1 MVFAIKQIACPKVGG
16 IVILFTVVELPNLSV
31 VVKLLAL
38 DADRK
43 TGGKHL
49 LMTISIDGLCSH
61 FLVRPHQCPIVFL
74 TGTANTLDLDSRHE
88 ELVHGAPLIVMRP
101 IIITIKMWQLPFVV
115 LALAHLTIW
124 NAAFT
129 HKLLVEVRFNRG
141 KTMVH
146 SRLVVQ
152 VIRCVIVG
160 GYLRSV
166 KLLPKI
172 LNSLICHH
180 EINTIIENSIS
191 RQLIP
196 DKDTILL
203 N

>member
-1 MVFAIKQIACPKVGG
+1 MAI
-16 IVILFTVVELPNLSV
+16 SV
-31 VVKLLAL
+31 
-38 DADRK
+38 DR
-43 TGGKHL
+43 
-49 LMTISIDGLCSH
+49 LCSH
-61 FLVRPHQCPIVFL
+61 FLVRPHQCSIMFL
-74 TGTANTLDLDSRHE
+74 TGTANTLDLDGRHE

-101 IIITIKMWQLPFVV
+101 IIITIKMWQLTFV

-146 SRLVVQ
+146 SGLVVQ

-180 EINTIIENSIS
+180 KINAIIENSIP

-203 N
+203 NKVLALLK